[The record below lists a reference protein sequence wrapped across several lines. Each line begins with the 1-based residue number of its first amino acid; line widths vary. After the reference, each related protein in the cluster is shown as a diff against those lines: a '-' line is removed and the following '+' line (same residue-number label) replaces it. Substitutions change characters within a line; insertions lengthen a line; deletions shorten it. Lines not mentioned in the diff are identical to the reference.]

1 MANNFNECNFFK
13 IEKQLILLLCV
24 LATVSCRKKEDDA
37 QTTAAPM
44 GKDFEL
50 ELIDSVPQTLLDGC
64 GEYLTHDSIKGIA
77 VNYLFV
83 SDLTT
88 YGMVRIDGQNIDLQ
102 RDSINSRN
110 LDRDQSVQYFKN
122 DTIEVMIRLKAI
134 ERYDEGSFNQGIL
147 TVTRNRVKRIYKVKG
162 DSGC

>member
-1 MANNFNECNFFK
+1 MAHFYRKSIFFT
-13 IEKQLILLLCV
+13 IAMLTI
-24 LATVSCRKKEDDA
+24 VSCRKKEEETL
-37 QTTAAPM
+37 TTAAPM
-44 GKDFEL
+44 GKDFDL

-77 VNYLFV
+77 VSYLFV
-83 SDLTT
+83 SDLTK
-88 YGMVRIDGQNIDLQ
+88 YGMIRMDAQNIDLE

-110 LDRDQSVQYFKN
+110 IDRDQTLQYYRN
-122 DTIEVMIRLKAI
+122 DSIEVMIRLKAI

-147 TVTRNRVKRIYKVKG
+147 TVTKNRVKKTYKVKG